1 MNATDI
7 NMGERIKAAAKK
19 AEEEYAAKI
28 ERSRASDVDVRDFF
42 TDEELERLLSENE
55 VFHGRVA
62 DLSKMERYKRAV
74 TAAKW
79 LEANSIEVVGLNIE
93 GTSKSRP
100 NAVISLDIR
109 RLASLRGKELRV
121 FTGLTALA
129 DTVFLSG
136 IKDSTI
142 RFTFGV
148 EGIWRE

>member
-1 MNATDI
+1 MYRI
-7 NMGERIKAAAKK
+7 SSNMGDRIKAAAKK
-19 AEEEYAAKI
+19 AEEEYAAKV
-28 ERSRASDVDVRDFF
+28 EKSRASDVDVRDFF
-42 TDEELERLLSENE
+42 TDEELEKLLSGNE
-55 VFHGRVA
+55 VFNGHVA

-74 TAAKW
+74 TAARW
-79 LEANSIEVVGLNIE
+79 LEANSIEVVGLDIE

-100 NAVISLDIR
+100 NAIIALDIR

-148 EGIWRE
+148 EGIWQE

>member
-1 MNATDI
+1 MYRI
-7 NMGERIKAAAKK
+7 SSNMGDRIKAAAKK
-19 AEEEYAAKI
+19 AEEEYAAKV
-28 ERSRASDVDVRDFF
+28 EKSRASDVDVRDFF
-42 TDEELERLLSENE
+42 TDEELEKLLSGNE
-55 VFHGRVA
+55 VFNGHVA

-74 TAAKW
+74 TAARW
-79 LEANSIEVVGLNIE
+79 LEANSIEVVGLDIE

-100 NAVISLDIR
+100 NAIIALDIR

-136 IKDSTI
+136 VKDSTI

-148 EGIWRE
+148 EGIWQE